1 MRFSVTIISSFGSN
15 FGDIKGGRLR
25 KSLNVLGIDD
35 HMVVLE
41 GYHSI
46 FKLLDEDYDLY
57 FTKANDCRSGYEII
71 DSRKTNPFDIAIVDY
86 SIPDFPEKKLY
97 SGQDM
102 AMLLRQ
108 TMPDC
113 KIVMMTMHKE
123 MEIMAGILHS
133 IKPEGF
139 INKSDCN
146 TDELAD
152 GFKLVLDNNFYY
164 SKTISTYLKRIE
176 KGIVLDEI
184 DTKIIMLLS
193 KGIKNKNLSKYIP
206 LSDSAIEKRKYK
218 VKKMLDVTGDDEA
231 LVNEARKQGYI

>member
-1 MRFSVTIISSFGSN
+1 MFSVLFLAN
-15 FGDIKGGRLR
+15 IKRANL
-25 KSLNVLGIDD
+25 KKNLNVLAIDD

-46 FKLLDEDYDLY
+46 FKMLDGDHELV
-57 FTKANDCRSGYEII
+57 FTKANDCRSGYEVIE
-71 DSRKTNPFDIAIVDY
+71 SRKSNPFHIAIVDY
-86 SIPDFPEKKLY
+86 SIPDFAEKNLY

-102 AMLLRQ
+102 AMLLRK
-108 TMPDC
+108 TMPAC

-123 MEIMAGILHS
+123 IEIMASILQG

-152 GFKLVLDNNFYY
+152 GFKAVIENNTYY
-164 SKTISTYLKRIE
+164 SKTVSTYLKRIE
-176 KGIVLDEI
+176 KGIVLDEV

-218 VKKMLDVTGDDEA
+218 VKKMLDVNGDDEA
-231 LVNEARKQGYI
+231 LITEARKQGYI

>member
-1 MRFSVTIISSFGSN
+1 M
-15 FGDIKGGRLR
+15 R

-46 FKLLDEDYDLY
+46 FKLLGGDYELN
-57 FTKANDCRSGYEII
+57 FTKAHDCRSGFEVIE
-71 DSRKTNPFDIAIVDY
+71 SHKANPFDMAILDY

-97 SGQDM
+97 TGQDM

-108 TMPDC
+108 TMPSC

-123 MEIMAGILHS
+123 MEIMAGILHT
-133 IKPEGF
+133 INPEGF

-152 GFKLVLDNNFYY
+152 GFKTVLDNGMYH

-176 KGIVLDEI
+176 KGIVLDEV

-231 LVNEARKQGYI
+231 LVNEARRQGYI